1 MKLCHVFADFSID
14 KEYFIMFYYNN
25 KFLFFFSEFGDKLCD
40 VNRFTEALCAYV
52 QALMSQKP
60 KEQNLN
66 HDILL
71 YFADKIVKL
80 TTKSQKSQSQQQQT
94 GQLPQPKK
102 LEESGDK
109 NVDHFLMNVGE
120 PSFDPLSC
128 PFCYS
133 VLVEPVTLPCGHTF
147 CRNHVIN
154 PSSPSLCF
162 KVSKYTTSQ
171 PDMI

>member
-1 MKLCHVFADFSID
+1 MI
-14 KEYFIMFYYNN
+14 
-25 KFLFFFSEFGDKLCD
+25 FFSEFGDKLCD

-60 KEQNLN
+60 NQNLN

-80 TTKSQKSQSQQQQT
+80 TTKSQKSQSQQQQQT
-94 GQLPQPKK
+94 GQLLGPQPKR
-102 LEESGDK
+102 LEESGDR

-128 PFCYS
+128 PYCYS

-154 PSSPSLCF
+154 SSSSSLCF
-162 KVSKYTTSQ
+162 KVSKCTTGWKSFTL
-171 PDMI
+171 